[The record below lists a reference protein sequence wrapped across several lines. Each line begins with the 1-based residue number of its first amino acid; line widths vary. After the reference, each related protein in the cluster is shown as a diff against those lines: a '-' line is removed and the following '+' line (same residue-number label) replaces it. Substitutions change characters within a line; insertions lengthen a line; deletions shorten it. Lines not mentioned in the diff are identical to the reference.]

1 MTFKELL
8 EKAEEEFEPH
18 NEIESDYDTDRDAIP
33 PYKVRRHPN
42 MDVIYEKLTFT
53 LDNAT
58 HPMDTQT
65 RDAVRIALVK
75 AFRAARARGRH
86 DGMREARKREW
97 MTHPDSDFVQVA
109 KRGKYKKHLGH
120 FRGNPMLHK
129 REREQLCELHGISL
143 ATALLIR
150 NAMD

>member
-1 MTFKELL
+1 
-8 EKAEEEFEPH
+8 
-18 NEIESDYDTDRDAIP
+18 
-33 PYKVRRHPN
+33 
-42 MDVIYEKLTFT
+42 
-53 LDNAT
+53 
-58 HPMDTQT
+58 MDTQT

-129 REREQLCELHGISL
+129 REREQLCELHAYFSRYR
-143 ATALLIR
+143 TAIR
-150 NAMD
+150 NAMDSTTPTLSSPSSTPRSNTRGGRIRILLHSQCMQNVFGAPGEYSAYSIHN